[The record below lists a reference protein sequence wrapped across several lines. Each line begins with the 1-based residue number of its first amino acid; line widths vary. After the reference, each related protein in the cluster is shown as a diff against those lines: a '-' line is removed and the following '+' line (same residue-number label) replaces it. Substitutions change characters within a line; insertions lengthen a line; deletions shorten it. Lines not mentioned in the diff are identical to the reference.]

1 MKQSIRVKTFFFLIF
16 SFFIL
21 FNLEF
26 VGQDNLGKK
35 PRNEKASLQIGQESN
50 INASNLTITKV
61 GEWGTGIYMDVFI
74 SGNYAYCAADGAGLD
89 IIDISDPASHAYF
102 CGEL

>member
-1 MKQSIRVKTFFFLIF
+1 MKQSIRVKTFFFLIS

-26 VGQDNLGKK
+26 VGQENVGKE
-35 PRNEKASLQIGQESN
+35 PRNEKTSLQIGQESN
-50 INASNLTITKV
+50 INASNLNITKV